1 MGFNPFGKRA
11 ERRSDIL
18 IVIAA
23 LVIVAL
29 LVAWA
34 AFPR

>member
-1 MGFNPFGKRA
+1 VGFNPFGKRA
-11 ERRSDIL
+11 DRRGDL
-18 IVIAA
+18 AIVVIA